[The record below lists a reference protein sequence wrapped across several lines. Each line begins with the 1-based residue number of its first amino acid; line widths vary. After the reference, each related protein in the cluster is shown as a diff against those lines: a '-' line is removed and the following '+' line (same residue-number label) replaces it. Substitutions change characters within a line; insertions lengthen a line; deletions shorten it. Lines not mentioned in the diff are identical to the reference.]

1 MLYFLVRRIAATVP
15 VLVIVALIVFLM
27 LRLAPGDPAAAILGD
42 YASTEAMRSVRTQLG
57 LEQSIPV
64 QFFQWSMR
72 LLSGDLGE
80 SYFLK
85 QSVASLIAQR
95 IEPTLALSALTL
107 VVTVLLAVP
116 LGVIAA
122 WRHGGWLD
130 RTLMGF
136 SVLGFSIPSFVI
148 AYVLIWVVSLKLGWL
163 PVQGYARLADGL
175 LPWLRHLILPAITL
189 SIIYVALIA
198 RVTRAAVAE
207 ALTEDYVR
215 TARAKGIS
223 EARVLV
229 RHALVNAAVPVV
241 TVIGIGIA
249 LLIGGVVVT
258 ETVFAIPGLGQL
270 TVDAVLSRDYPLI
283 QAITLFFSFLYVLVN
298 LLVDLSYLVLDP
310 RIRY

>member
-1 MLYFLVRRIAATVP
+1 MLFFLLRRIAATIP

-42 YASTEAMRSVRTQLG
+42 YASSEAMHSVRTQLG

-80 SYFLK
+80 SFFLK

-95 IEPTLALSALTL
+95 IEPTLSLAAITL
-107 VVTVLLAVP
+107 VVTVLIAVP

-148 AYVLIWVVSLKLGWL
+148 AYVLIWAVALKLGWL
-163 PVQGYARLADGL
+163 PVQGYARLEQGF
-175 LPWLRHLILPAITL
+175 LPWLRHLILPAIAL

-241 TVIGIGIA
+241 TVIGIGVA

-283 QAITLFFSFLYVLVN
+283 QAITLFFSFVYVLVN
-298 LLVDLSYLVLDP
+298 LLVDLSYLLLDP